1 MQEYTSCLQAMQACM
16 DSQTFSIAHLN
27 KEEATL
33 EMHIH
38 PCYELYYSISGGKQ
52 FLIDNKLYAIAPGDL
67 FFINQYES
75 HRLTDVQTDTHE
87 RIIVYFHP
95 DFTKKCSSLLTDLD
109 KCFFDHPDTFSHKVT
124 LNFQQQER
132 FLSLLNK
139 ITSADG
145 YGSDITELAAALE
158 LLVLLNTSCQNNV
171 ADNTNLTCKFNHR
184 IDGVLDY
191 INQNI
196 EQTITIEQ
204 LADYFFLSQSYLC
217 RAFKR
222 ATGTTINKYITARRI
237 TMAKSLLSSGV
248 SVNDAYE
255 RSGFSDYSSFYK
267 AFFKLVGISPKK
279 YTAALNQ
286 QT

>member
-1 MQEYTSCLQAMQACM
+1 MQEFTSCLKAMQACV
-16 DSQTFSIAHLN
+16 DTQTFSIAHLS

-95 DFTKKCSSLLTDLD
+95 DFTKKCSSGLTDLD
-109 KCFFDHPDTFSHKVT
+109 RCFAEHPDTFLHKVS

-132 FLSLLNK
+132 FLYLLNK
-139 ITSADG
+139 ITSASG
-145 YGSDITELAAALE
+145 YGSDITEHSAALE
-158 LLVLLNTSCQNNV
+158 LLVLLNTVCES
-171 ADNTNLTCKFNHR
+171 NTLSDVGLTCKFNHR
-184 IDGVLDY
+184 IDNVLDY

-196 EQTITIEQ
+196 KQNITLEH

-217 RAFKR
+217 RAFKK
-222 ATGTTINKYITARRI
+222 ATGTTVTKYIETKRMLCARQMILENERI
-237 TMAKSLLSSGV
+237 IKVYT
-248 SVNDAYE
+248 E
-255 RSGFSDYSSFYK
+255 CGFQDYSTFYR
-267 AFFKLVGISPKK
+267 AYQRYFGHSPRQERHN
-279 YTAALNQ
+279 LN
-286 QT
+286 

>member
-1 MQEYTSCLQAMQACM
+1 MQEFTSCLKAMQACV
-16 DSQTFSIAHLN
+16 DTQTFSIAHLS

-95 DFTKKCSSLLTDLD
+95 DFTKKCSSGLTDLD
-109 KCFFDHPDTFSHKVT
+109 RCFAEHPDTFLHKVS

-132 FLSLLNK
+132 FLYLLNK
-139 ITSADG
+139 ITSANG
-145 YGSDITELAAALE
+145 YGSDITEHSAALE
-158 LLVLLNTSCQNNV
+158 LLVLLNTVCER
-171 ADNTNLTCKFNHR
+171 NTLSDVGLTCKFNHR
-184 IDGVLDY
+184 IDNVLDY

-196 EQTITIEQ
+196 EQNITLEH

-217 RAFKR
+217 RAFKK

-237 TMAKSLLSSGV
+237 TIAKALLSSGI

-279 YTAALNQ
+279 YAVTK
-286 QT
+286 QTM